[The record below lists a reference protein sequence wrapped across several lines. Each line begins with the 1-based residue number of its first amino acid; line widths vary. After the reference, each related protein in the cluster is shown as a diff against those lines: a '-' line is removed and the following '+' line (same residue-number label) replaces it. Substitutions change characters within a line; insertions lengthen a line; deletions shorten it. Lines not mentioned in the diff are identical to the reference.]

1 MDASTSGEQRIAR
14 RIQHE
19 RRVELDRRAVAQA
32 PAPFDRVYERA
43 FHVAAHL
50 QHARAVLNLQGDA
63 RAGAKTPHAFD
74 ERPAA
79 REVNH
84 DHFAAGMHPCAGR
97 QDPACVVD
105 TREGAAFAYGVVHW
119 RVTGSNLTTRV
130 RPVAPSTTTPYC
142 TAPRPRT

>member
-32 PAPFDRVYERA
+32 PAPLDRLATCRI
-43 FHVAAHL
+43 AAHL

-79 REVNH
+79 REVHH
-84 DHFAAGMHPCAGR
+84 DHLAAGMHPCARR

-105 TREGAAFAYGVVHW
+105 TREGAALFAYGMVH
-119 RVTGSNLTTRV
+119 
-130 RPVAPSTTTPYC
+130 
-142 TAPRPRT
+142 